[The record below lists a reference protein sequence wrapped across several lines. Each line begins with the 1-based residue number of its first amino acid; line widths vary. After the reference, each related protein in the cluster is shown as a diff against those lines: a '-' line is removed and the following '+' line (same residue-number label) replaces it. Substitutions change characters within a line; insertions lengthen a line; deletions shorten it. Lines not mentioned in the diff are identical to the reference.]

1 MDEQIETDGEQTDMY
16 VIAGLGN
23 PGSRYEK
30 TRHNV
35 GYQVVDRL
43 ALRYHIEFSQK
54 KHKAVC
60 GTGVIEGQKVLL
72 VKPQTYMNLSGE
84 SVWEVMDY
92 YKLDPEKELLVIYD
106 DISLEPGKL
115 RIRKK
120 GSAGGHNGIKNIILH
135 LGTQVFPRIK
145 VGVGEKPEGY
155 DLADY
160 VLGHFSGEEEEKMRE
175 AFDRAAQ
182 AAVSVLTEGA
192 EKAMNEF
199 N

>member
-1 MDEQIETDGEQTDMY
+1 MY

-23 PGSRYEK
+23 PGGKYEK

-35 GYQVVDRL
+35 GFQVIDRI
-43 ALRYHIEFSQK
+43 AEKYHINMNMK

-60 GTGVIEGQKVLL
+60 GTGVVEGVKVLL

-84 SVWEVMDY
+84 SIREVLDF
-92 YKLDPEKELLVIYD
+92 YKVDPEEEFLVIYD
-106 DISLEPGKL
+106 DVSLNPGQL

-120 GSAGGHNGIKNIILH
+120 GSAGGHNGIKNIIQH

-160 VLGHFSGEEEEKMRE
+160 VLGRFSKEDEKLMSE
-175 AFDRAAQ
+175 AFERAVQ
-182 AAVSVLTEGA
+182 AAAELLTEGPD
-192 EKAMNEF
+192 KAMNDF